1 MEEQVKRK
9 RGRPRK
15 NKLPEEIQALVDNT
29 LVKQEAI
36 IGLTSVQDTNN
47 IKPVNSNK
55 IWDVTLQDEIKF
67 FDSNL
72 SYELTG
78 YRPITTTRG
87 LDFDPSWFTEARDTY
102 KRTGHYCSYRFKSK
116 PYNDY
121 WAEQYRRCREGLTV
135 NGYTITGDNY
145 FFLNFYTLP
154 VVDKNK
160 KSGAGT
166 QDGFPTFFV
175 SQYTFF
181 HYFEMAKRLHLHCA
195 LMKARSIGFSEINA
209 AIATNMFISIRQSFT
224 IITCYDD
231 KKLRRTYRKFTH
243 ALTFLDSKTDG
254 GMFRLRQIEDSALTK
269 TSGRYENK
277 NGQKVPTGFQSTVA
291 GVNGSDPSNIRG
303 DRVDL
308 IIYDEAGCHA
318 PGTEVIMYDGSLK
331 KVEDIKIGDVLMGD
345 DGTPRNVLELHS
357 GIDQMYKIIP
367 KVGEPQIVNSNHIL
381 YGKHRNYNKNT
392 YNEFTMLTKDYYDM
406 ITKNPRKKDGYK
418 LVKSDKISFSHQD
431 VPIDPYLFGFWLG
444 DGNSDK
450 SRFTSEDPEIIEYL
464 SNYAISH
471 DYKLTIT
478 DCENSKKC
486 KHIYFGI
493 KEGTVNQFTKKLKD
507 LNVLNNK
514 HIPDCYLYNDRETLL
529 QLLAGLIDSDGTYC
543 KDKYCIQIT
552 QCENRKH
559 IIDQIEFICHTLGMK
574 VSRDVRVSKE
584 RKIGSRTIK
593 GGVNQ
598 YRITILYG
606 HSQIPCKLPRKQ
618 TIDRDD
624 LKSKSQKDRLDS
636 TFKIEK
642 AEVGEY
648 YGFTLDGN
656 QLFLLKDFTVCHNS
670 WPDLTTAVIQ
680 GQELVEV
687 QGIPRGIMM
696 FGGTGGDKGKNL
708 EGLRTIYYDPEA
720 FKVLPYR
727 HNYSQTGET
736 VITAFFIPY
745 FAQSLDPAYMDNRG
759 VVNEEK
765 FKEVL
770 QEERNKLANIPK
782 EYVKKCAE
790 RCWNAEE
797 AFNLEGENRFNKV
810 NIAEQLTQIR
820 ALKKCPPIETGFLE
834 YKYKEGAHIE
844 QNLDGFRWIPNQNG
858 KIKILEHPLWT
869 LPEKRDEDG
878 NVIWRPPERIR
889 DLYVIGIDGIDI
901 GKSQTSDYTKDPSD
915 FCLTVFK
922 RAYGTSEPQFV
933 ALYKDRPNDIREA
946 YKIAIKLAQYYN
958 AIINIE
964 ATRQSIIPYARE
976 RKLLKLFMKRPR
988 ATLGDSVRNTNKQ
1001 YGTPATPAIINHQTD
1016 LIADYIND
1024 YCYLIWFDEM
1034 LDEFNRYTD
1043 ENKRKF
1049 DIVASAAMALLA
1061 DEELQGIVPKRVE
1074 EIKDTWQDI
1083 GFYTDLEGRRRY
1095 GVIPKQNNQILTNNN
1110 FGQLYDDNRIRT
1122 SNTRLLE
1129 GYL

>member
-15 NKLPEEIQALVDNT
+15 NKLPEEIQTLVDDT

-47 IKPVNSNK
+47 IKSVNSNK
-55 IWDVTLQDEIKF
+55 IWDVPLQEEIKF
-67 FDSNL
+67 FDSSL

-308 IIYDEAGCHA
+308 IIYDEAG
-318 PGTEVIMYDGSLK
+318 
-331 KVEDIKIGDVLMGD
+331 
-345 DGTPRNVLELHS
+345 
-357 GIDQMYKIIP
+357 
-367 KVGEPQIVNSNHIL
+367 
-381 YGKHRNYNKNT
+381 
-392 YNEFTMLTKDYYDM
+392 
-406 ITKNPRKKDGYK
+406 
-418 LVKSDKISFSHQD
+418 
-431 VPIDPYLFGFWLG
+431 
-444 DGNSDK
+444 
-450 SRFTSEDPEIIEYL
+450 
-464 SNYAISH
+464 
-471 DYKLTIT
+471 
-478 DCENSKKC
+478 
-486 KHIYFGI
+486 
-493 KEGTVNQFTKKLKD
+493 
-507 LNVLNNK
+507 
-514 HIPDCYLYNDRETLL
+514 
-529 QLLAGLIDSDGTYC
+529 
-543 KDKYCIQIT
+543 
-552 QCENRKH
+552 
-559 IIDQIEFICHTLGMK
+559 
-574 VSRDVRVSKE
+574 
-584 RKIGSRTIK
+584 
-593 GGVNQ
+593 
-598 YRITILYG
+598 
-606 HSQIPCKLPRKQ
+606 
-618 TIDRDD
+618 
-624 LKSKSQKDRLDS
+624 
-636 TFKIEK
+636 
-642 AEVGEY
+642 
-648 YGFTLDGN
+648 
-656 QLFLLKDFTVCHNS
+656 S

-745 FAQSLDPAYMDNRG
+745 FAQSLDPAYMDSRG

-765 FKEVL
+765 FKETL

-797 AFNLEGENRFNKV
+797 AFNLEGENKFNKV

-869 LPEKRDEDG
+869 LPEKRDEEG